1 MTPMKSLQ
9 EWAADCI
16 AKTLLHSLC
25 VTQLATSA
33 FRGRV
38 GSSQKE
44 TITQCLKSLKVH
56 LSNLDCTAAST
67 NISNPISR
75 LLKQR
80 IASVAE
86 YISCQSQLNFLKA
99 SILKLLLL
107 EEFVLSTGVVWESG
121 NFTIG
126 EDNDGDFNIE
136 YSSSDAAYLYAFI
149 RVLETLG
156 PFPVEK
162 AVICFDF
169 KDTDDMKSVLQ
180 ALFKSC
186 TKIKSI
192 HLAGK
197 SVHLISL
204 SRLKSISKQLE
215 ELVLIDSF
223 GSLTKDVFCVSLL
236 GRPWIEYISS
246 HDGRYNCLEPQFP
259 VLKHLWYQRQ
269 NSHQGW
275 NDSFIKTAILTYYPN
290 LRTLNWHVN
299 DLNHN
304 YALTKIPGLSGK
316 QYNLEN
322 LLLTSIDLSDS
333 NRSTASNRLIC
344 SVNVEYLSQLFPGLL
359 DVSLVFSRGRDCLC
373 SRSELR
379 GPCEARAS
387 QIIETLTN
395 VLSECKKVESL
406 TAGGDILHLNS
417 ILHPVLSVYGHRL
430 KSLGLRLLSTATT
443 KQEDIVSIVSLCLN
457 LENITVTG
465 NGTLEGKPG
474 RTHSQYKWPKVRT
487 LQFLLNVT
495 HPENIEL
502 IQMFI
507 SASCFVESLS
517 LSTFSLRQ
525 LCCIICRQT
534 IIPVTI
540 LILPILDDISDS
552 DLDDQLCV
560 ILKHCPRVRQMYVPR
575 RLVGWRHLQE
585 KLWNRGVTVK
595 FTDLLVGGC

>member
-1 MTPMKSLQ
+1 M
-9 EWAADCI
+9 
-16 AKTLLHSLC
+16 
-25 VTQLATSA
+25 
-33 FRGRV
+33 
-38 GSSQKE
+38 
-44 TITQCLKSLKVH
+44 
-56 LSNLDCTAAST
+56 
-67 NISNPISR
+67 
-75 LLKQR
+75 
-80 IASVAE
+80 
-86 YISCQSQLNFLKA
+86 KA

-107 EEFVLSTGVVWESG
+107 EEFVLSTGVVWDNRS
-121 NFTIG
+121 TTG
-126 EDNDGDFNIE
+126 EDSDGDFNIE

-197 SVHLISL
+197 SVHLIAL

-269 NSHQGW
+269 NSHYGW

-333 NRSTASNRLIC
+333 NRNTASNRLIC
-344 SVNVEYLSQLFPGLL
+344 SVDVEYLSQLFPGLL
-359 DVSLVFSRGRDCLC
+359 DVSLVFSRGRDCQC
-373 SRSELR
+373 SRSELG
-379 GPCEARAS
+379 GPCEVRAS
-387 QIIETLTN
+387 QIIETLAN
-395 VLSECKKVESL
+395 VLSECTKVESL
-406 TAGGDILHLNS
+406 TAGGDILHLSS

-430 KSLGLRLLSTATT
+430 KSLGLSLLSTATT
-443 KQEDIVSIVSLCLN
+443 KQEDVVSIISLCPN
-457 LENITVTG
+457 LENITITG
-465 NGTLEGKPG
+465 NGTLEGKPAK
-474 RTHSQYKWPKVRT
+474 TQFQCKWPKVRT
-487 LQFLLNVT
+487 LQFLLSVT

-517 LSTFSLRQ
+517 VSTFCLGK
-525 LCCIICRQT
+525 LCSIICRQT
-534 IIPVTI
+534 TIPVTT
-540 LILPILDDISDS
+540 LILPMLDDISDS
-552 DLDDQLCV
+552 ELDDQLCV
-560 ILKHCPRVRQMYVPR
+560 ILKHCPRVHQMYVPR
-575 RLVGWRHLQE
+575 RLKGWRHLQE

>member
-16 AKTLLHSLC
+16 AKSLLHSLC
-25 VTQLATSA
+25 VTRLATSA
-33 FRGRV
+33 FRCQV
-38 GSSQKE
+38 DSSQRE
-44 TITQCLKSLKVH
+44 TITQCLKNLRVH
-56 LSNLDCTAAST
+56 LSSLECTTAST
-67 NISNPISR
+67 NISNPVSR

-86 YISCQSQLNFLKA
+86 YISCQSQMNFLKA

-107 EEFVLSTGVVWESG
+107 EEFVLSTGVVWEG
-121 NFTIG
+121 KNALTG
-126 EDNDGDFNIE
+126 EDSDGDFNIE
-136 YSSSDAAYLYAFI
+136 YSSSDAAYLDAFI

-162 AVICFDF
+162 VVICFDF
-169 KDTDDMKSVLQ
+169 QDTDYMKSVLQ

-197 SVHLISL
+197 SVHLIAL
-204 SRLKSISKQLE
+204 SKLKSISKQLE

-269 NSHQGW
+269 NSHHGW

-322 LLLTSIDLSDS
+322 LLLTSVDLSDS
-333 NRSTASNRLIC
+333 NRNTASNRLIC
-344 SVNVEYLSQLFPGLL
+344 SVDVGYLSQLFPGLL
-359 DVSLVFSRGRDCLC
+359 DVSLVFSRGRDCQC

-406 TAGGDILHLNS
+406 TAGGDILHLDS
-417 ILHPVLSVYGHRL
+417 ILHPILSVYGYRL

-457 LENITVTG
+457 LENITITG
-465 NGTLEGKPG
+465 NGTLEGKPA
-474 RTHSQYKWPKVRT
+474 RTRSECKWPKVRT
-487 LQFLLNVT
+487 LHFMLSVT
-495 HPENIEL
+495 HQENIEL
-502 IQMFI
+502 MQMFI
-507 SASCFVESLS
+507 SASCFVETLS
-517 LSTFSLRQ
+517 LSTFSLRS
-525 LCCIICRQT
+525 LCSILCRQT
-534 IIPVTI
+534 NIPVTT
-540 LILPILDDISDS
+540 LILPMLDDISDS
-552 DLDDQLCV
+552 DLDDHLCV
-560 ILKHCPRVRQMYVPR
+560 ILKHCPRMRHMYVPR
-575 RLVGWRHLQE
+575 RLKRWRHLQE

-595 FTDLLVGGC
+595 FTDLLVGEC